1 MYPRNA
7 ASPERISI
15 GPVIQISDGAV
26 QTAGVTV
33 RILPFGGTEADGVG
47 TVAYSTDGVAVYTP
61 TQGETNY
68 TSFVLIAKKTGC
80 IPADKTVVTSES
92 TVSGRVYVQTNGDK
106 TGYTATVSDKTGFSL
121 LAGTGLGNQTANI
134 TGNLTGSVGSVTG
147 SVGSVTSP
155 VSVSDKTGFKLAS
168 DGLALVTAW
177 TVGITGNLTGN
188 VTGSV
193 GSISGV
199 TFPANFEDLG
209 IDPSGSIL
217 VVDTVMELGANAL
230 TANNAGDPIADIVWD
245 EVLTGATH
253 NIASS
258 AGRRLRQL
266 ASVIVRAGTAQ
277 GPGTGNNQIQLDAGA
292 SSTNGEYDP
301 GLIFI
306 ETGTGAGQAR
316 LILQYN
322 GSTKVAT
329 VDRDWRI
336 NPDNTSEFVILADA
350 GRNSVNEG
358 LAQGGT
364 STTITLNASASAT
377 DDAYNGQLVF
387 IRSGTGQDQVG
398 LVEDYVGSTK
408 VATIRTRSATG
419 QWETVPDTT
428 SAYMMIPNLT
438 FTLSEISGAVAATQA
453 LSRLDSMI
461 ESDGAGQFRFDTI
474 ALENAP
480 AGGGGGGT
488 DWTANERTAIRSILG
503 IPTSG
508 TTPADPTV
516 GILDEIRDKTALIQ
530 AGGTVNVSTP
540 VTASGQ
546 LASPLIIGDDYLN
559 ANGRA
564 FSWTVALPSGFVAA
578 TATCKFGMRYE
589 DDEGVNSFI
598 QSGTVIDA
606 GSGNVTLRFDVA
618 KAVTGLLRPGWY
630 DWSVEIASASGTE
643 ITRVKSG
650 KNAEWQEKQT

>member
-1 MYPRNA
+1 MATYTQPTGFLGA
-7 ASPERISI
+7 TFPTTVASP
-15 GPVIQISDGAV
+15 
-26 QTAGVTV
+26 
-33 RILPFGGTEADGVG
+33 
-47 TVAYSTDGVAVYTP
+47 
-61 TQGETNY
+61 TN
-68 TSFVLIAKKTGC
+68 I
-80 IPADKTVVTSES
+80 
-92 TVSGRVYVQTNGDK
+92 
-106 TGYTATVSDKTGFSL
+106 
-121 LAGTGLGNQTANI
+121 
-134 TGNLTGSVGSVTG
+134 
-147 SVGSVTSP
+147 
-155 VSVSDKTGFKLAS
+155 DKTGFKLAS

-199 TFPANFEDLG
+199 TFPSNF
-209 IDPSGSIL
+209 GSLDI
-217 VVDTVMELGANAL
+217 TAGGAIAELGANAL
-230 TANNAGDPIADIVWD
+230 TANGAVDAIPTAVFSA
-245 EVLTGATH
+245 LTTATW
-253 NIASS
+253 
-258 AGRRLRQL
+258 
-266 ASVIVRAGTAQ
+266 
-277 GPGTGNNQIQLDAGA
+277 PNNSFGKQILIGA
-292 SSTNGEYDP
+292 STQRTVAV
-301 GLIFI
+301 
-306 ETGTGAGQAR
+306 TGSHHVAAVLHDAEPDSIPEDAFVSGALSAR
-316 LILQYN
+316 
-322 GSTKVAT
+322 
-329 VDRDWRI
+329 
-336 NPDNTSEFVILADA
+336 VIGTDA
-350 GRNSVNEG
+350 IDSD
-358 LAQGGT
+358 AMA
-364 STTITLNASASAT
+364 ASANT
-377 DDAYNGQLVF
+377 
-387 IRSGTGQDQVG
+387 
-398 LVEDYVGSTK
+398 
-408 VATIRTRSATG
+408 
-419 QWETVPDTT
+419 
-428 SAYMMIPNLT
+428 
-438 FTLSEISGAVAATQA
+438 EIANAVAATQA

-488 DWTANERTAIRSILG
+488 DWTANERAAIRSILG
-503 IPTSG
+503 IPASG

-546 LASPLIIGDDYLN
+546 IASPLIIGDDYLN

-589 DDEGVNSFI
+589 DDQGVNSFI